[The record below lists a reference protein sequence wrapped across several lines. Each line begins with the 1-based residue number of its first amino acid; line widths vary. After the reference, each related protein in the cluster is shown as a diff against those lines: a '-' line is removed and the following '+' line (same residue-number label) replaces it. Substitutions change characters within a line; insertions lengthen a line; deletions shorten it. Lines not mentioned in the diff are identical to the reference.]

1 MPHMD
6 FAVAPTLQS
15 EIVTALQQL
24 KTSVRPDVPEADV
37 RVELL
42 DTLRHRLA
50 EKDNVEAAQL
60 VESVRLNGLRVAA
73 DTEPGDPTVSVDL
86 GSLTRMVEAI
96 AALKA
101 AVATSRAHPAAA
113 PVPAADRLQPM
124 SSVSMPSRGGP
135 TSHELAKVSREA
147 EGRVRALLES
157 EADPNRQWQ
166 RVVALIGEDAG
177 HPPRDLE
184 IDLSDNSFLYSR

>member
-6 FAVAPTLQS
+6 LGAVPTLQS

-24 KTSVRPDVPEADV
+24 KTSVRPDIPEDDV

-50 EKDNVEAAQL
+50 EKDSLEAARL

-101 AVATSRAHPAAA
+101 ATAPSRARPAAA
-113 PVPAADRLQPM
+113 PAFPADGPPAATLVPAPPQ
-124 SSVSMPSRGGP
+124 S
-135 TSHELAKVSREA
+135 TSHELARVSRET
-147 EGRVRALLES
+147 EGRVRALLEN
-157 EADPNRQWQ
+157 EPDPGRQWQ

>member
-6 FAVAPTLQS
+6 LGAAPTLQS

-24 KTSVRPDVPEADV
+24 KTSVRPDIPEDDV

-50 EKDNVEAAQL
+50 EKDSLEAARL

-101 AVATSRAHPAAA
+101 ATAPSRAAA
-113 PVPAADRLQPM
+113 PAFPADGPPAVTLVPAPPQ
-124 SSVSMPSRGGP
+124 SS
-135 TSHELAKVSREA
+135 SHELARVSRET
-147 EGRVRALLES
+147 EGRVRALLEN
-157 EADPNRQWQ
+157 EPDPGRQWQ
-166 RVVALIGEDAG
+166 RVVALISEDAG

>member
-1 MPHMD
+1 MD
-6 FAVAPTLQS
+6 FGVAPTLQS

-37 RVELL
+37 RVDLL

-124 SSVSMPSRGGP
+124 SRAPSHLGP

>member
-6 FAVAPTLQS
+6 LGAAPTLQS

-24 KTSVRPDVPEADV
+24 KTSVRPDIPEDDV

-50 EKDNVEAAQL
+50 EKDSLEAARL

-101 AVATSRAHPAAA
+101 ATAPSRARPAAA
-113 PVPAADRLQPM
+113 PAFPADGPPAATLVPAPQ
-124 SSVSMPSRGGP
+124 S
-135 TSHELAKVSREA
+135 TSHELARVSRET
-147 EGRVRALLES
+147 EGRVRALLEN
-157 EADPNRQWQ
+157 EPDPGRQWQ